1 MTADTRLYCINTQ
14 SLTGSSNPFLDTGGG
29 TYTDAQTPPPL
40 PGLFDSSGSIPP
52 AMLNTNCLF
61 PTPPTLSGMSYD
73 QFGMTPAFTGDIF
86 NMPFEMPNIGL
97 YNQMFANIMAGF
109 QQQMQNIQTQFL
121 NMGAMQPYSD
131 EDTSYFSYD
140 AQALKAKWSKAKPNL
155 SEGFYNKVVEISKR
169 IGCDPNDLMGL
180 MYSESG
186 LDSTKGNGIG
196 ATGLIQFLPST
207 AKALGTTCAA
217 LKAMSP
223 EQQLVYVEKCLQMSK
238 RQAGI
243 SSDKKIGRGTL
254 YALIFLPA
262 RANRNVLTQRGEVY
276 YDGKNGKNGNQG
288 LDLNKDDY
296 ITKADLDARIQNKI
310 REGTGMMA

>member
-1 MTADTRLYCINTQ
+1 MTEESRLYCINTQ
-14 SLTGSSNPFLDTGGG
+14 SLTGSATPFWDTGDG
-29 TYTDAQTPPPL
+29 TYIDVQTPL
-40 PGLFDSSGSIPP
+40 PGLFDSSDTIPP
-52 AMLNTNCLF
+52 ANINENGLF
-61 PTPPTLSGMSYD
+61 SSPQTLSNMNYD
-73 QFGMTPAFTGDIF
+73 QFGMTPAFTGNIF
-86 NMPFEMPNIGL
+86 NMPVEMPNMEV
-97 YNQMFANIMAGF
+97 YNQMFANIIAGF
-109 QQQMQNIQTQFL
+109 QQQMQNIQTQFM
-121 NMGAMQPYSD
+121 NGMGMMQPYSD

-196 ATGLIQFLPST
+196 ATGLIQFLPDT
-207 AKALGTTCAA
+207 ASALGTTCKA

-223 EQQLVYVEKCLQMSK
+223 EQQLVYVEKYLQMSK

-243 SSDKKIGRGTL
+243 SRDKKIGRGTL
-254 YALIFLPA
+254 YALTFLPA
-262 RANRNVLTQRGEVY
+262 RAKNNVLTQRGENY
-276 YDGKNGKNGNQG
+276 YAQNNALDVDGNG
-288 LDLNKDDY
+288 Y
-296 ITKADLDARIQNKI
+296 ITKSDLDVRIRNKI